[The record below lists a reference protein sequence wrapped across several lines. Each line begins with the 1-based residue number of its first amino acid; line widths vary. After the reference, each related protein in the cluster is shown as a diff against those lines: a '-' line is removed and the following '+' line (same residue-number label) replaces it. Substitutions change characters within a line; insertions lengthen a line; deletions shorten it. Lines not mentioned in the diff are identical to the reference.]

1 MLKSKKHN
9 LIYNFKKVLVKHILE
24 TTKKNDIPTIVNKE
38 FRGDFKMY
46 LYTLTTP
53 ELGDI
58 ILHRR

>member
-1 MLKSKKHN
+1 M
-9 LIYNFKKVLVKHILE
+9 YNFKKVLVKHILE

-46 LYTLTTP
+46 LYTFTTP